1 MRFSFYLFTLASLVL
16 SQSSSVS
23 QERSELCSLQPI
35 YDQVQCTR
43 GPLKYKVLVLDKA

>member
-23 QERSELCSLQPI
+23 RERGELCSLQPI